1 MKANREQR
9 REMKS
14 KAMKR
19 LGKAKSYVV
28 LTFDGISE
36 PIFSYDMTGCNN
48 KSDIRHEIMQKVA
61 GYTERGC
68 ELVHE
73 TARNA
78 IGQLKQV
85 EAVQEAKE
93 KRSKELGAL
102 QA

>member
-9 REMKS
+9 RKMKS
-14 KAMKR
+14 SAMKR

-36 PIFSYDMTGCNN
+36 PIFSYEMTGCDN

-61 GYTERGC
+61 EYTEEGC

-78 IGQLKQV
+78 IGRLKQV

-93 KRSKELGAL
+93 KRSKELGVL

>member
-9 REMKS
+9 RKMKS
-14 KAMKR
+14 NAMKR

-48 KSDIRHEIMQKVA
+48 KSDIRHEIMQKVE
-61 GYTERGC
+61 GYTEEGC

-73 TARNA
+73 TARDA

-85 EAVQEAKE
+85 EAVQEAKK